1 MIKLQHEFVETIS
14 RLFLEKHCIAAFNE
28 IIANGKKIS
37 DTEVSFSNA
46 VLHASSFFDLIS
58 QSNEG
63 FLTL

>member
-1 MIKLQHEFVETIS
+1 MIKLKNEFVETIS

-28 IIANGKKIS
+28 IILSEKKIS
-37 DTEVSFSNA
+37 GTEVSFSKA
-46 VLHASSFFDLIS
+46 VLHANSFFDLIS